1 MERIGL
7 YAGSF
12 DPITNGHLDVLEAAA
27 RMCDGLVVAIGIHPG
42 KKPLFDAAERK
53 AMIEKAT
60 ASIAR
65 AYKVKVEVI
74 TFDGLVVAAAKKS
87 KATLLIRGLR
97 DGTDFDYEMQMSG
110 MNGEMA
116 PAIQTVFIPATPA
129 TRHITGTLVRQIA
142 SMGGDVS
149 KFVPEI
155 VAKKLAALSAK
166 AK

>member
-7 YAGSF
+7 YAGTF

-27 RMCDGLVVAIGIHPG
+27 RMCDRVVVAIGVHPG
-42 KKPLFDAAERK
+42 KKPLFDAGERK

-65 AYKVKVEVI
+65 AYKIKVETI
-74 TFDGLVVAAAKKS
+74 TFDGLVITAAKKA

-116 PAIQTVFIPATPA
+116 PAIQTIFIPATPA
-129 TRHITGTLVRQIA
+129 TRHVTGTLVRQIA
-142 SMGGDVS
+142 AMGGDVS
-149 KFVPEI
+149 KFVPDF
-155 VAKKLAALSAK
+155 VAKKLAAQAAK
-166 AK
+166 KK

>member
-12 DPITNGHLDVLEAAA
+12 DPVTNGHLDVIEAAA
-27 RMCDGLVVAIGIHPG
+27 RMCDRVVIAIGVHPG
-42 KKPLFDAAERK
+42 KKPLFEAAERK

-65 AYKVKVEVI
+65 AYKVKVEAI
-74 TFDGLVVAAAKKS
+74 TFDSLVVAAAKKA

-116 PAIQTVFIPATPA
+116 PAIQTVFIPASPA
-129 TRHITGTLVRQIA
+129 TRHVTGTLVRQIA
-142 SMGGDVS
+142 AMGGDVS
-149 KFVPEI
+149 KFVPDF
-155 VAKKLAALSAK
+155 VAKKLAAQYAGK
-166 AK
+166 K

>member
-1 MERIGL
+1 MERVGL

-27 RMCDGLVVAIGIHPG
+27 RMCDRVVVAIGIHPG
-42 KKPLFDAAERK
+42 KKPLFETEERK

-65 AYKVKVEVI
+65 AYKVKIEVI
-74 TFDGLVVAAAKKS
+74 TFDGLVIAAAKKA

-110 MNGEMA
+110 MNGELA
-116 PAIQTVFIPATPA
+116 PAIQTVFIPATPS
-129 TRHITGTLVRQIA
+129 TRHVTGTLVRQIA
-142 SMGGDVS
+142 AMGGDVS
-149 KFVPEI
+149 KFVPDF
-155 VAKKLAALSAK
+155 VAKKLSAIH
-166 AK
+166 AKKK

>member
-7 YAGSF
+7 YAGTF

-27 RMCDGLVVAIGIHPG
+27 RMCDRVVVAIGVHPG
-42 KKPLFDAAERK
+42 KKPLFEAAERK

-60 ASIAR
+60 ASISR
-65 AYKVKVEVI
+65 AYKVKVETI
-74 TFDGLVVAAAKKS
+74 TFDGLVITAAKKA

-116 PAIQTVFIPATPA
+116 PAVQTIFIPATPA
-129 TRHITGTLVRQIA
+129 TRHVTGTLVRQIA
-142 SMGGDVS
+142 AMGGDVS
-149 KFVPEI
+149 KFVPDF
-155 VAKKLAALSAK
+155 VAKKLSAQY
-166 AK
+166 AKKK

>member
-27 RMCDGLVVAIGIHPG
+27 RMCDRVVVAIGIHPG

-53 AMIEKAT
+53 DMIEKAT

-65 AYKVKVEVI
+65 AYKIQVEVI
-74 TFDGLVVAAAKKS
+74 TFDGLVIAAAKKS
-87 KATLLIRGLR
+87 QATLLIRGLR

-110 MNGEMA
+110 MNGEMDA
-116 PAIQTVFIPATPA
+116 KIQTVFIPATPA

-142 SMGGDVS
+142 GMGGDVS
-149 KFVPEI
+149 KFVPDF
-155 VAKKLAALSAK
+155 VAKQLSAQYAANK
-166 AK
+166 

>member
-1 MERIGL
+1 MERTGL
-7 YAGSF
+7 YAGTF

-27 RMCDGLVVAIGIHPG
+27 RLCDRLVVAIGIHPG
-42 KKPLFDAAERK
+42 KKPLFDADERK

-65 AYKVKVEVI
+65 AYKVKVETI
-74 TFDGLVVAAAKKS
+74 TFDGLVIAAAKKS

-97 DGTDFDYEMQMSG
+97 DSTDFDYEMQMSG

-116 PAIQTVFIPATPA
+116 AAIQTIFIPATPP

-142 SMGGDVS
+142 AMGGDVS
-149 KFVPEI
+149 KFVPDF
-155 VAKKLAALSAK
+155 VAKKLAAQYAK
-166 AK
+166 TK

>member
-7 YAGSF
+7 YAGTF

-27 RMCDGLVVAIGIHPG
+27 RMCDRVVVAIGVHPG
-42 KKPLFDAAERK
+42 KKPLFDAGERK

-65 AYKVKVEVI
+65 AYKINVETI
-74 TFDGLVVAAAKKS
+74 TFDGLVITAAKKA

-129 TRHITGTLVRQIA
+129 TRHVTGTLVRQIA
-142 SMGGDVS
+142 AMGGDVS
-149 KFVPEI
+149 KFVPDF
-155 VAKKLAALSAK
+155 VAKKLVALNAK
-166 AK
+166 KK

>member
-7 YAGSF
+7 YAGTF

-27 RMCDGLVVAIGIHPG
+27 RMCDRVVVAIGVHPG
-42 KKPLFDAAERK
+42 KKPLFEAAERK

-60 ASIAR
+60 ASISR
-65 AYKVKVEVI
+65 AYKVKVETI
-74 TFDGLVVAAAKKS
+74 TFDGLVITAAKKA

-116 PAIQTVFIPATPA
+116 PAIQTIFIPATPA
-129 TRHITGTLVRQIA
+129 TRHVTGTLVRQIA
-142 SMGGDVS
+142 AMGGDVS
-149 KFVPEI
+149 KFVPDF
-155 VAKKLAALSAK
+155 VAKKLSAQY
-166 AK
+166 AKKK